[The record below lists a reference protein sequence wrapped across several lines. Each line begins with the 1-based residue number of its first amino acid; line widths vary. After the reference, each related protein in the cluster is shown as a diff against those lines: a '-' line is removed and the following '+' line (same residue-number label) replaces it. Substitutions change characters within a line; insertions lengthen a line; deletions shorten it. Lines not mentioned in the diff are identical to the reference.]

1 MRAYDLILEL
11 AIVSGGGD
19 QLAESLFGRLPISEE
34 RERRILR
41 TGSPVRD
48 PPHLFPYGA
57 AAGAEAWRIILNPAV
72 KLKRHA
78 PQGGD
83 ARLAADG
90 LKQHGFASAEAE
102 PPLPA
107 PESTSV
113 IQRLEWRLMIS
124 YAVNAASALRR
135 LNKILGFQT
144 ALI

>member
-1 MRAYDLILEL
+1 M
-11 AIVSGGGD
+11 
-19 QLAESLFGRLPISEE
+19 LPINEE
-34 RERRILR
+34 RKRWILR
-41 TGSPVRD
+41 TGSPVRV

-57 AAGAEAWRIILNPAV
+57 AAGAEAWRLILNPAV
-72 KLKRHA
+72 KLKRNA

-83 ARLAADG
+83 DHLAANG
-90 LKQHGFASAEAE
+90 LKQHALASAESE

-107 PESTSV
+107 PESTS
-113 IQRLEWRLMIS
+113 ITQRLEWRLMIS